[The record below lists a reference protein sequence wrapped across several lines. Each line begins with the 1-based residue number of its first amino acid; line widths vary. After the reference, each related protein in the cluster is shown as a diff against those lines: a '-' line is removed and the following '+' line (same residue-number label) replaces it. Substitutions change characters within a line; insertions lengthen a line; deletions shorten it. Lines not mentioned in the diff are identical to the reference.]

1 MQKRS
6 AWIALL
12 SFAALFVFTGCTNE
26 NQQTKQAEIA
36 RTVQESYEKTFKD
49 LQLGE
54 AHFYTVSIPNGAEKW
69 VHFGIDTYIDGQLQ
83 DEIQELSTGNFI
95 EREDD
100 KYELGLCFLNYGD
113 KMLTQLRVD
122 GASTSLFELSR
133 THVEEGKSLA
143 TSWVEAL
150 SEEEEIPLVEGQ
162 KQILGAYIMNSNQQI
177 HSYDL
182 SDSKQLQQAI
192 VDNYITHVLYL
203 TVEPA
208 DTML

>member
-12 SFAALFVFTGCTNE
+12 SFVALFVFTGCTNE
-26 NQQTKQAEIA
+26 NHQTKQAEIA

-54 AHFYTVSIPNGAEKW
+54 AHFYTASIPNGAEKW
-69 VHFGIDTYIDGQLQ
+69 VHFGIETYIDGQLQ

-113 KMLTQLRVD
+113 KMLTQLSVD

-182 SDSKQLQQAI
+182 SDSKQLQQVIA
-192 VDNYITHVLYL
+192 DNYITHVLYL

-208 DTML
+208 DTMS